1 MEVEP
6 TPDLVTVVKFR
17 KHALNEQHLL
27 AVAESGGTV
36 NVFNAAS
43 PSVSLYEAKDHFF
56 PVNDV
61 QFADTMPWMAT
72 CSNDTLLN
80 MHDLNKGQLVRS
92 FIGGHSS
99 FVTKCRIN
107 SY

>member
-17 KHALNEQHLL
+17 KHELHEKHLL

-36 NVFNAAS
+36 NLYDATK
-43 PSVSLYEAKDHFF
+43 PTVSLYETKDHFF

-72 CSNDTLLN
+72 CSNDTILN

-92 FIGGHSS
+92 FIGGHTS
-99 FVTKCRIN
+99 FITKCKFN
-107 SY
+107 